1 MKFGEYLQAQLVQE
15 WKSSYLDYDKLKK
28 MIKQL
33 EEFFL
38 TNPQNTGEKGTASPS
53 HSIWRL
59 LLICCD
65 LIRYLF
71 KYPSSNERCGNAN
84 TENRFRHHYARTLLS
99 VLGRGNQKD

>member
-38 TNPQNTGEKGTASPS
+38 TNPQNTGEKGTSS
-53 HSIWRL
+53 SISLYLATFTYL
-59 LLICCD
+59 L
-65 LIRYLF
+65 
-71 KYPSSNERCGNAN
+71 
-84 TENRFRHHYARTLLS
+84 
-99 VLGRGNQKD
+99 